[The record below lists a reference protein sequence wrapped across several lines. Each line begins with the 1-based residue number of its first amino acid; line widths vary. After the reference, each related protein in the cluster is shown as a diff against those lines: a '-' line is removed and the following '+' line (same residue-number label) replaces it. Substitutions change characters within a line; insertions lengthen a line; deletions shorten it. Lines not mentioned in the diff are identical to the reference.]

1 MKKEEKKTINLFD
14 SDHIDWLKDKLS
26 FIQKNQFADTL
37 YDRENPLRVTKAEL
51 DFICDEDKKS
61 QRFFMDYHLE
71 EYHSKSKTY
80 TFRWVRDPYL
90 TDAQVKRYLSYYF
103 SKKCKDKIS
112 NLRITSEKLL
122 EQEVIRFRY
131 DTNEDVKITLR
142 EYWFDERYKPWTQ
155 EENFSYKDNFFES
168 KEMYDL
174 LVSFY
179 KFGFVVISEVP
190 TQNNFIVKFANS
202 IGSVRRTNF
211 GEYFDVKSKPDPNDL
226 AYTSLHLAPHTDNP
240 YRNPVP
246 CIQLLHCI
254 ENEVSGGFSTLV
266 DGYTVTE
273 DLKNE
278 NPDFYK
284 ILTEVK
290 VKFKFIDKEV
300 VLEDWS
306 ELIKLNDDKTFKQ
319 VRFSPRLDYVPM
331 LDKDK
336 LDLYYKARKKLSE
349 MYNSDK
355 YRVEFKLAP
364 KDLLMMDNHRLLHGR
379 TAYETK
385 EGKRF
390 LQGCYIDYD
399 STEGKLRHL
408 KRKFNL

>member
-1 MKKEEKKTINLFD
+1 MKIELSENKVFFNNGSQKKEIHPFWLRERVDGEEFLDKGTQQRLFD
-14 SDHIDWLKDKLS
+14 PTSLNSDIRINNASIDNNFLEINFNDGVNSKLN
-26 FIQKNQFADTL
+26 IEKLA
-37 YDRENPLRVTKAEL
+37 L
-51 DFICDEDKKS
+51 DFFNEDTVIKS
-61 QRFFMDYHLE
+61 IE
-71 EYHSKSKTY
+71 KSK
-80 TFRWVRDPYL
+80 WNSSL
-90 TDAQVKRYLSYYF
+90 NNIK
-103 SKKCKDKIS
+103 
-112 NLRITSEKLL
+112 
-122 EQEVIRFRY
+122 
-131 DTNEDVKITLR
+131 
-142 EYWFDERYKPWTQ
+142 
-155 EENFSYKDNFFES
+155 NFSYKENFFES

-179 KFGFVVISEVP
+179 KYGFVVISNVP
-190 TQNNFIVKFANS
+190 TNNNFIVKFANS

-331 LDKDK
+331 LDKEK

-355 YRVEFKLAP
+355 YRVEFKLTP

>member
-1 MKKEEKKTINLFD
+1 MKIELNENKVYFNNGTVKKEIHPFWLRERVDGDEFLDKGTQQRLFD
-14 SDHIDWLKDKLS
+14 PTSLDNEILISKANIKDKYLEINFNDGVNS
-26 FIQKNQFADTL
+26 K
-37 YDRENPLRVTKAEL
+37 L
-51 DFICDEDKKS
+51 DIDKLALE
-61 QRFFMDYHLE
+61 FF
-71 EYHSKSKTY
+71 
-80 TFRWVRDPYL
+80 
-90 TDAQVKRYLSYYF
+90 
-103 SKKCKDKIS
+103 
-112 NLRITSEKLL
+112 
-122 EQEVIRFRY
+122 
-131 DTNEDVKITLR
+131 NEDIIIKSIPKIKWDSSLKNIKNF
-142 EYWFDERYKPWTQ
+142 EYQK
-155 EENFSYKDNFFES
+155 NFFES
-168 KEMYDL
+168 KEMHDL

-179 KFGFVVISEVP
+179 KYGFVIIKNIP
-190 TQNNFIVKFANS
+190 TNDNFIVKFANS

-226 AYTSLHLAPHTDNP
+226 AYTSLGLSPHTDNP

-254 ENEVSGGFSTLV
+254 KSEVSGGLSTLV
-266 DGYTVTE
+266 DGFTVTE
-273 DLKNE
+273 DLKIE

-284 ILTEVK
+284 ILSEVK
-290 VKFKFIDKEV
+290 VRFKFIDKEV

-306 ELIKLNDDKTFKQ
+306 ELISLNDDKTFKQ

-331 LDKDK
+331 LEKEK

-355 YRVEFKLAP
+355 YRIEFKLSP
-364 KDLLMMDNHRLLHGR
+364 KDLMMMDNYRLLHGR
-379 TAYETK
+379 TSYETK
-385 EGKRF
+385 EGNRF